1 MKRLSKYFELNKLNN
16 DYIHISDGRSCGTYK
31 LFKEIALE
39 YLSWTE
45 VVDTN
50 NLSMPL
56 DELLYIID
64 DCLVYHIEFKV
75 ENHKLYMRNY

>member
-1 MKRLSKYFELNKLNN
+1 MAKYFELNKSG
-16 DYIHISDGRSCGTYK
+16 DEHYYFISDGIRCGTYN
-31 LFKEIALE
+31 LFKQISLE

-45 VVDTN
+45 VVETN

-75 ENHKLYMRNY
+75 EDHKLYMRNY

>member
-1 MKRLSKYFELNKLNN
+1 MKGYYDLPNKPQDTNYYIQFTNRHNN
-16 DYIHISDGRSCGTYK
+16 LIKQIT
-31 LFKEIALE
+31 LE

-75 ENHKLYMRNY
+75 EDHKLYMRNY

>member
-1 MKRLSKYFELNKLNN
+1 MIRLSKYYDIKLTDK
-16 DYIHISDGRSCGTYK
+16 DYYILADNRSCGTYK

-75 ENHKLYMRNY
+75 ENHKLYIRNY

>member
-1 MKRLSKYFELNKLNN
+1 MKGYYDISNIPQDTNCYIQFTNRHNN
-16 DYIHISDGRSCGTYK
+16 
-31 LFKEIALE
+31 LFKQISLE

-75 ENHKLYMRNY
+75 EDHKLFMRNY

>member
-1 MKRLSKYFELNKLNN
+1 MNTLINS
-16 DYIHISDGRSCGTYK
+16 ISS
-31 LFKEIALE
+31 E
-39 YLSWTE
+39 YLSWTQ

-56 DELLYIID
+56 EELLYIID

-75 ENHKLYMRNY
+75 EDHKLYMRNY

>member
-1 MKRLSKYFELNKLNN
+1 MSKYFEFNN
-16 DYIHISDGRSCGTYK
+16 PDHTHYFIFTDGRYHGINNLLKQIT
-31 LFKEIALE
+31 LE

-75 ENHKLYMRNY
+75 ENHKLYIRNY

>member
-1 MKRLSKYFELNKLNN
+1 MAKYFEFNKSE
-16 DYIHISDGRSCGTYK
+16 DEHYFFMWDGRYYGVDN
-31 LFKEIALE
+31 LFKQIALE

-45 VVDTN
+45 VVDVN
-50 NLSMPL
+50 NLTMPL

-75 ENHKLYMRNY
+75 ENHKLFMRNY

>member
-1 MKRLSKYFELNKLNN
+1 MAKYFELNKSG
-16 DYIHISDGRSCGTYK
+16 DEHYYFISDGRCCGTYN
-31 LFKEIALE
+31 LFKQISLE

-75 ENHKLYMRNY
+75 ENHKLYIRNY